1 MLNTVPVQKLILLDE
16 VDSTNNYAAKLLGE
30 GKLAHGTVILAEKQ
44 TAGRGQR
51 GNSWSSATK
60 NQFTASFYV
69 ETAFLSVEDYLHL
82 NFSVALAVRAT
93 IARYIKAVPM
103 IKWPNDILVNDRK
116 IAGILIE
123 AQWQNGRMTGAIIGV
138 GINLFR
144 EDGLPSGCA
153 LSEWVENVPATLE
166 LANGL
171 WEELELLLNQ
181 LRQGFGNGIREAY
194 HDRLWKKD
202 QLIAAETPDGT
213 ILNGSILEVDHAG
226 NLCFEVNGNV
236 RKFGV
241 QEIKFRY

>member
-16 VDSTNNYAAKLLGE
+16 VDSTNNYAAKLLTE
-30 GKLAHGTVILAEKQ
+30 DKLAHGTVILAEKQ

-69 ETAFLSVEDYLHL
+69 ETAFLSVEHYLYL
-82 NFSVALAVRAT
+82 NFTVALAVREA
-93 IARYIKAVPM
+93 IAECVKAVPM
-103 IKWPNDILVNDRK
+103 IKWPNDILINDRK

-123 AQWQNGRMTGAIIGV
+123 AQWQNTRMNGAIIGV

-144 EDGLPSGCA
+144 EDGLPSACA
-153 LSEWVENVPATLE
+153 LEEFTEQVPSILE
-166 LANGL
+166 LATML
-171 WEELELLLNQ
+171 SEELE
-181 LRQGFGNGIREAY
+181 NGINRLREASWNPIRQYY
-194 HDRLWKKD
+194 HAHLWKKD
-202 QLIAAETPDGT
+202 QLITAETPDGELLVGT
-213 ILNGSILEVDHAG
+213 IREVDENG
-226 NLCFEVNGNV
+226 NLCFEVNGNI